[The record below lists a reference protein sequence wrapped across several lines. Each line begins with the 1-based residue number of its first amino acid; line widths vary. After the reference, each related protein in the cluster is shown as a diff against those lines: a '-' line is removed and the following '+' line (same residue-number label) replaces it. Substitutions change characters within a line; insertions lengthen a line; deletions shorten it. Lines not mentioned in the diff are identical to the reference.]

1 MEEGV
6 ISRDPPRGMTVAVF
20 CGCFGDGWRWL
31 TVGLTLALDFGSPFG
46 EKETDPWTLA
56 TIKTKKRKLFES
68 MPNSDGMKDSDDDI
82 DACDTDDHQ
91 GW

>member
-1 MEEGV
+1 
-6 ISRDPPRGMTVAVF
+6 
-20 CGCFGDGWRWL
+20 
-31 TVGLTLALDFGSPFG
+31 LALDFGSPFG

-68 MPNSDGMKDSDDDI
+68 MPNSDGMKDSDNDI

-91 GW
+91 G